1 MLIITRRVGEALN
14 IGPNI
19 SIMIKEVQGKQV
31 KIAISAPRSV
41 AISRAEL
48 ELQLTTVHV
57 GGESSDE
64 GEVGIGGGDAG

>member
-1 MLIITRRVGEALN
+1 MLIITRRVGEVLN

-19 SIMIKEVQGKQV
+19 TVMIKEVQGKQV

-48 ELQLTTVHV
+48 ELELTTITV
-57 GGESSDE
+57 GGESPNE
-64 GEVGIGGGDAG
+64 GEDGIGGGNAG